1 MAYQIHPE
9 RGMINRGNW
18 YMIKRCMKKALS
30 GERVKVGFLGGSI
43 TQGSLSS
50 TPKTCYAYLVYE
62 WWKQRFPET
71 EIVYINGG
79 IGGTTSQFGV
89 SRVKDH
95 MLCHKPD
102 FLLIEFAVNDDNTEF
117 FQETYEGLIRT
128 VLGQKDAPAVLLMNN
143 VRYDNGENA
152 EEIHQEIARAYAL
165 PMVSMKQT
173 IWSEVES
180 GRIPAGDI
188 TPDGLHPNDAGHS
201 LVAQVITYFLEQV
214 YREVEQEESC
224 AFDAG
229 DLPAP
234 VTANAYED
242 SVRYQNHNSTPVLQ
256 GFVADTE
263 PQTEFLDIFKK
274 GFTASQKGD
283 KITFKMTCTGIAV
296 QYKKSVKRPAPIAK
310 VVIDGREEDAVILDA
325 NFQEDWGDCLYIDTV
340 MRHGELKEHQVEI
353 SVVEAHENDSVPF
366 YLVSVIGSR

>member
-1 MAYQIHPE
+1 MAYQIRPE
-9 RGMINRGNW
+9 QGMINRGNW
-18 YMIKRCMKKALS
+18 CMLKRCMKKALS

-62 WWKQRFPET
+62 WWKQKFPGT
-71 EIVYINGG
+71 EIVYINAG

-152 EEIHQEIARAYAL
+152 EEIHQEIAKAYAL
-165 PMVSMKQT
+165 PMVSMKTT
-173 IWSEVES
+173 IWPEVKS
-180 GRIPAGDI
+180 GRIPAREI
-188 TPDGLHPNDAGHS
+188 TPDDLHPNDAGHS
-201 LVAQVITYFLEQV
+201 LVAQVITHFLEQV

-224 AFDAG
+224 AFEAG
-229 DLPAP
+229 ELPAP

-263 PQTEFLDIFKK
+263 PQAEFLDIFKK
-274 GFTASQKGD
+274 GFTASRKGD
-283 KITFKMTCTGIAV
+283 KITFKMTCTGIAI
-296 QYKKSVKRPAPIAK
+296 QYKKSVKQPAPIAK

-353 SVVEAHENDSVPF
+353 SVVEDHENDAVPF

>member
-9 RGMINRGNW
+9 QGMVNRGNW
-18 YMIKRCMKKALS
+18 CMLKRCMKKALS

-50 TPKTCYAYLVYE
+50 TPRTCYAYLVYE
-62 WWKQRFPET
+62 WWKKRFPGT
-71 EIVYINGG
+71 EIVYINAG

-95 MLCHKPD
+95 MLYHQPD

-117 FQETYEGLIRT
+117 FRETYEGLIRT

-152 EEIHQEIARAYAL
+152 EEIHKEIARNYAL
-165 PMVSMKQT
+165 PMVSMKAT
-173 IWSEVES
+173 IWPEVES
-180 GRIPAGDI
+180 GRIPAGEI

-201 LVAQVITYFLEQV
+201 LVAQVITHFLEQV
-214 YREVEQEESC
+214 YREIEQEENC
-224 AFDAG
+224 AFEKG
-229 DLPAP
+229 ELPAP
-234 VTANAYED
+234 VTANAYEN
-242 SVRYQNHNSTPVLQ
+242 SVRYQSHNSTPVLQ
-256 GFVADTE
+256 GFEADTE
-263 PQTEFLDIFKK
+263 PQKDFLDIFKN
-274 GFTASQKGD
+274 GFTASRKGD
-283 KITFKMTCTGIAV
+283 KITYKMTCTGIAI
-296 QYKKSVKRPAPIAK
+296 QYRKSVKQPAPIAR
-310 VVIDGREEDAVILDA
+310 VVIDGKEEDAVLLDA

-353 SVVEAHENDSVPF
+353 SVVEAHENDAVPF
-366 YLVSVIGSR
+366 YLVSVIGSH

>member
-1 MAYQIHPE
+1 MAYDIHPGQ
-9 RGMINRGNW
+9 GMINRGNW
-18 YMIKRCMKKALS
+18 CMLKKCMQKALS

-50 TPKTCYAYLVYE
+50 TPQTCYAYLVYE
-62 WWKQRFPET
+62 WWKQRFPGA

-79 IGGTTSQFGV
+79 IGGTTSQFGA
-89 SRVKDH
+89 SRVKEH
-95 MLCHKPD
+95 MLCHQPD
-102 FLLIEFAVNDDNTEF
+102 FLLIEFAVNDANTEF
-117 FQETYEGLIRT
+117 FQETYEGLIRA

-152 EEIHQEIARAYAL
+152 EEIHREIAKAYAL
-165 PMVSMKQT
+165 PMVSMKAT
-173 IWSEVES
+173 IWPEVAS
-180 GRIPAGDI
+180 GRIPAGEI

-224 AFDAG
+224 AFETG
-229 DLPAP
+229 ELPAP
-234 VTANAYED
+234 VTVNAYED

-274 GFTASQKGD
+274 GFTASRKGD

-296 QYKKSVKRPAPIAK
+296 QYKKSVKRPAPIAR

-325 NFQEDWGDCLYIDTV
+325 NFQEDWGDCLYIDTI

-353 SVVEAHENDSVPF
+353 SVVETHENDVVPF

>member
-1 MAYQIHPE
+1 MAYQIRPE
-9 RGMINRGNW
+9 QGMINRGNW
-18 YMIKRCMKKALS
+18 CMLKRCMKKALS

-62 WWKQRFPET
+62 WWKQRFPGT

-95 MLCHKPD
+95 MLCHQPD

-143 VRYDNGENA
+143 VRYDNGESA
-152 EEIHQEIARAYAL
+152 EEIHQEIAKAYAL
-165 PMVSMKQT
+165 PMVSMKTT
-173 IWSEVES
+173 IWPEVKS
-180 GRIPAGDI
+180 GRIPAGEI

-214 YREVEQEESC
+214 YREVEQEESG
-224 AFDAG
+224 AFETG
-229 DLPAP
+229 ELPVP
-234 VTANAYED
+234 VTVNAYEN

-256 GFVADTE
+256 GFVADTD
-263 PQTEFLDIFKK
+263 PQKEFLDIFKN
-274 GFTASQKGD
+274 GFTAARKGD
-283 KITFKMTCTGIAV
+283 KISFKMTCTGIAV
-296 QYKKSVKRPAPIAK
+296 QYRKSVRKPAPIAK
-310 VVIDGREEDAVILDA
+310 VVIDGREEDAVLLDA
-325 NFQEDWGDCLYIDTV
+325 NFQEDWGDCLYIDTI

-353 SVVEAHENDSVPF
+353 SVIESHENDAVPF

>member
-1 MAYQIHPE
+1 MAYQIRPE
-9 RGMINRGNW
+9 QGIVNRGNW
-18 YMIKRCMKKALS
+18 CMLKRCMKKALS

-50 TPKTCYAYLVYE
+50 TPRTCYAYLVYE
-62 WWKQRFPET
+62 WWKQRFPGT
-71 EIVYINGG
+71 EIVYINAG

-143 VRYDNGENA
+143 VKYDNGENA
-152 EEIHQEIARAYAL
+152 EEIHQEIAKAYEL
-165 PMVSMKQT
+165 PMVSMKAT
-173 IWSEVES
+173 IWPEVES
-180 GRIPAGDI
+180 GRIPAVEI

-201 LVAQVITYFLEQV
+201 LVAQVITHFLEQV
-214 YREVEQEESC
+214 YREIEQEECC
-224 AFDAG
+224 AFEKG
-229 DLPAP
+229 ELPAP
-234 VTANAYED
+234 VTANAYEN
-242 SVRYQNHNSTPVLQ
+242 SVRYQSHNSTPALQ
-256 GFVADTE
+256 GFVADAE
-263 PQTEFLDIFKK
+263 PQKDFLDIFKN
-274 GFTASQKGD
+274 GFTASRKGD
-283 KITFKMTCTGIAV
+283 KITFKMTCTGIAI
-296 QYKKSVKRPAPIAK
+296 QYRKSVKQPAPIAK
-310 VVIDGREEDAVILDA
+310 VVIDGREEDAVLLDA

-353 SVVEAHENDSVPF
+353 SVVEAHENDAVPF

>member
-1 MAYQIHPE
+1 MAYQIRPE
-9 RGMINRGNW
+9 QGMINRGNW
-18 YMIKRCMKKALS
+18 CMLKRCMKKALS
-30 GERVKVGFLGGSI
+30 GERVKVGFFGGSI

-62 WWKQRFPET
+62 WWKQRFPGT

-95 MLCHKPD
+95 MLCHQPD
-102 FLLIEFAVNDDNTEF
+102 FLLIEFAVNDDNTKF

-143 VRYDNGENA
+143 VKYDNGENA
-152 EEIHQEIARAYAL
+152 EEMHREIAKAYEL
-165 PMVSMKQT
+165 PMVSMKAT
-173 IWSEVES
+173 IWPEVES
-180 GRIPAGDI
+180 GRIPAREI
-188 TPDGLHPNDAGHS
+188 TPDDLHPNDAGHS
-201 LVAQVITYFLEQV
+201 LVAQVITHFLEQV
-214 YREVEQEESC
+214 YREIEQEESS
-224 AFDAG
+224 AFGAG
-229 DLPAP
+229 ELPAP
-234 VTANAYED
+234 LTANAYEN
-242 SVRYQNHNSTPVLQ
+242 SVRYQNHNSTPILQ

-263 PQTEFLDIFKK
+263 PQKEFLDIFKN
-274 GFTASQKGD
+274 GFTASRKGD
-283 KITFKMTCTGIAV
+283 KITFKMTCTGIAI
-296 QYKKSVKRPAPIAK
+296 QYRKSVKHPAPIAK

-353 SVVEAHENDSVPF
+353 SVIETHENDAVPF

>member
-9 RGMINRGNW
+9 QGMINRGNW
-18 YMIKRCMKKALS
+18 CMLKRCMKKALS

-62 WWKQRFPET
+62 WWKQRFPGT

-152 EEIHQEIARAYAL
+152 EEMHQEIAKAYAL
-165 PMVSMKQT
+165 PMVSMKTT
-173 IWSEVES
+173 IWPEVES
-180 GRIPAGDI
+180 GRIPAGEI

-214 YREVEQEESC
+214 YREVDQEESC
-224 AFDAG
+224 AFETG
-229 DLPAP
+229 ELPAP

-256 GFVADTE
+256 GFAADTE

-274 GFTASQKGD
+274 GFTASRKGD
-283 KITFKMTCTGIAV
+283 KITFIMTCTGIAV
-296 QYKKSVKRPAPIAK
+296 QYKKSVKRPAPIAR

-353 SVVEAHENDSVPF
+353 SVVEAHENDVVPF